1 MSQAPRARID
11 IAGIRRPQIVDAA
24 AAIIAERGL
33 QSLSLSEIEK
43 RAGMSRGQLTY
54 YFKTKEEIFL
64 AVFDRLLQ
72 RMCERQAGPH
82 GDPSAWLP
90 GWDTMVRSILEAIL
104 AQPAPHPEFHCLQ
117 FTFLSQIGH
126 RADFRERL
134 ARLYEEWRSHMARQ
148 LTDDLRRRPPTRPV
162 SARALATMIQA
173 MFHGLAVQ
181 AAADPESFDH
191 AEMVK
196 LCLELV
202 SRYVWGEPSANGVR
216 HGKGKNGT
224 GVTATGVTANSAT
237 ANSATANSATAKS
250 RRPIV
255 RS

>member
-54 YFKTKEEIFL
+54 YFKTKEEILL

-72 RMCERQAGPH
+72 RMYERQAGPH

-134 ARLYEEWRSHMARQ
+134 ARLYEEWRGHMARQ

-162 SARALATMIQA
+162 SARALATNRKSTRLNSSHLGISY
-173 MFHGLAVQ
+173 AV
-181 AAADPESFDH
+181 F
-191 AEMVK
+191 
-196 LCLELV
+196 
-202 SRYVWGEPSANGVR
+202 
-216 HGKGKNGT
+216 
-224 GVTATGVTANSAT
+224 
-237 ANSATANSATAKS
+237 
-250 RRPIV
+250 
-255 RS
+255 